1 METISL
7 SRSIVP
13 ILQGYE
19 DAGDFTVTERLK
31 TSLRHNLFFA
41 MCVGSVSLCGLVL
54 LITLHK
60 NWYAIYLSPYINK
73 LCTLPYGTKE

>member
-31 TSLRHNLFFA
+31 TSLRQNLFFA
-41 MCVGSVSLCGLVL
+41 MCIGSVSLCGLVL
-54 LITLHK
+54 LVTLRK
-60 NWYAIYLSPYINK
+60 NWYVRSPYISK
-73 LCTLPYGTKE
+73 LCTSPYGTKE